1 MSKDINDIMKEVIK
15 SGKEIHRVDTKFSKE
30 IIGLQK
36 DVEGLHKDIKVIAS
50 KIDLILDLLNSLT
63 IFIEEEDESLDDD
76 DDEYQSNEGWLP
88 EVNNWEEKY
97 LEDEDEEELDG

>member
-36 DVEGLHKDIKVIAS
+36 
-50 KIDLILDLLNSLT
+50 T
-63 IFIEEEDESLDDD
+63 
-76 DDEYQSNEGWLP
+76 
-88 EVNNWEEKY
+88 
-97 LEDEDEEELDG
+97 